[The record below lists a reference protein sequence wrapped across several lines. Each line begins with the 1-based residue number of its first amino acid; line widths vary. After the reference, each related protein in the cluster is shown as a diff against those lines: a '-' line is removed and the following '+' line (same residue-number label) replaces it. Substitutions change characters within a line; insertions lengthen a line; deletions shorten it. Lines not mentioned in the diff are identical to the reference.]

1 MADKLTVDSEVQ
13 KATVTH
19 VRKSG
24 RQTRKDWQAYPVRS
38 HRRRCTVVTTN
49 CEKSAEAIVCD
60 LKVVTLIAE
69 MLLLL
74 SRSIPIDKCLVRN
87 EQCKAIE
94 TK

>member
-1 MADKLTVDSEVQ
+1 MVPREVC
-13 KATVTH
+13 AEC
-19 VRKSG
+19 
-24 RQTRKDWQAYPVRS
+24 PERS
-38 HRRRCTVVTTN
+38 NHSREAVLSAQ
-49 CEKSAEAIVCD
+49 KSAEVIVCD
-60 LKVVTLIAE
+60 LKVVTSIAE

>member
-1 MADKLTVDSEVQ
+1 MADIWRERVCTLTGEVSQ
-13 KATVTH
+13 VVSLAI
-19 VRKSG
+19 
-24 RQTRKDWQAYPVRS
+24 
-38 HRRRCTVVTTN
+38 VTTN

-74 SRSIPIDKCLVRN
+74 SRSIPIGKCLVRN
-87 EQCKAIE
+87 ERCEATE

>member
-1 MADKLTVDSEVQ
+1 MEGKKRVVPREVC
-13 KATVTH
+13 A
-19 VRKSG
+19 
-24 RQTRKDWQAYPVRS
+24 VRS
-38 HRRRCTVVTTN
+38 GKSNRYRKVTLN
-49 CEKSAEAIVCD
+49 AQKSAEAIMCD

>member
-1 MADKLTVDSEVQ
+1 MVPGEVCAKRSE
-13 KATVTH
+13 
-19 VRKSG
+19 
-24 RQTRKDWQAYPVRS
+24 RS
-38 HRRRCTVVTTN
+38 NRY
-49 CEKSAEAIVCD
+49 CEITLSAQKSAEAIVCD
-60 LKVVTLIAE
+60 LKVATLIAE